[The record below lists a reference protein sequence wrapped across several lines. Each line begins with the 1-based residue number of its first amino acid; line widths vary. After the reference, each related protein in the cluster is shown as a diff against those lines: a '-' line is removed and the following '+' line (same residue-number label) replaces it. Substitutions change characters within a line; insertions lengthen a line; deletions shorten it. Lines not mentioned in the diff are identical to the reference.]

1 MTVFVATTCVVIG
14 AAGVAIR
21 GLSDQVG
28 HADLVVVPGNT
39 VNADGTLSPRLKGRL
54 EAAIAAQKAS
64 GAAFIF
70 VSGGVGREG
79 VDEAVA
85 MKGYL
90 VSRGV
95 PAEQVIQDSQGLNSA
110 ATAEHAA
117 AVMRE
122 RGLKAAMVATQYFHV
137 PRMRLLLQRQGVA
150 VAGSVHASYFE
161 LRDAYSLLRE
171 VAALPVAWSL

>member
-1 MTVFVATTCVVIG
+1 VFVAATGLVI
-14 AAGVAIR
+14 AAAAIAIR

-28 HADLVVVPGNT
+28 PADLIVVPDNT

-54 EAAIAAQKAS
+54 DAAIAAQKAS

-90 VSRGV
+90 VSRSV
-95 PAEQVIQDSQGLNSA
+95 PAEPIIPDSQGVNSA

-122 RGLKAAMVATQYFHV
+122 RGLKTAMVATQYFHV

-150 VAGSVHASYFE
+150 VAGNVHASYFE

-171 VAALPVAWSL
+171 VVALPVAWTQ